1 MTKPA
6 CLVSLWSERVE
17 FAASDLIER
26 SHVTLL
32 AKTSNHMK
40 IIFSL
45 GCGCMCARFC
55 KCVTECV
62 CCHVS
67 STTFFLR
74 WFVISSIYLFS
85 VNLAS
90 FLLIVALDS
99 HLQSP
104 VKPVGL
110 WEESHAGKNT
120 HTHTDT
126 KHATSAQ
133 KYLESNPEPFQNKAP
148 FLIPVE
154 AVVRSAL
161 SDILDVVPHSL
172 TAALVS
178 KKSAAAGLRHDTLG
192 AKWASDTES
201 RGDLLFLAV
210 KHREM
215 KRRRGA
221 KKRTESGGTGESS
234 QGWARGQSGASHK
247 TKHLKA
253 FAGKHKPY

>member
-45 GCGCMCARFC
+45 GCGCMCTRFC
-55 KCVTECV
+55 KCVTVCV
-62 CCHVS
+62 CMCVLPRKLHY
-67 STTFFLR
+67 LILG

-90 FLLIVALDS
+90 FLLIVSLDS

-104 VKPVGL
+104 VKPVGR
-110 WEESHAGKNT
+110 WEKSHAGKNT
-120 HTHTDT
+120 HT
-126 KHATSAQ
+126 HATSAQ

-148 FLIPVE
+148 
-154 AVVRSAL
+154 S
-161 SDILDVVPHSL
+161 
-172 TAALVS
+172 
-178 KKSAAAGLRHDTLG
+178 
-192 AKWASDTES
+192 
-201 RGDLLFLAV
+201 
-210 KHREM
+210 
-215 KRRRGA
+215 
-221 KKRTESGGTGESS
+221 
-234 QGWARGQSGASHK
+234 
-247 TKHLKA
+247 
-253 FAGKHKPY
+253 